1 MQLFFCGKSSGKTT
15 PKWRHYFPPLFWLTT
30 HSPSRQKA
38 SRSTPVL
45 LFQTAYKVTSRWCYF
60 AWQQWLD
67 YDTKTKK
74 NFPQKNNCILL
85 RGFGVRQALNL
96 GDFICS
102 DSGQKCG
109 IQMWAT
115 GHYFKKK
122 IRIKQFRRKK
132 SCSFWMHIFH
142 KVMWFQVWNG
152 ELIWY
157 TNSKE
162 FRFQLFRDALFRSY
176 SYICLTLEWGSP
188 WLLEQQQFQS
198 LHPQDLQWLLSYHH
212 RLLLRWL

>member
-1 MQLFFCGKSSGKTT
+1 M
-15 PKWRHYFPPLFWLTT
+15 
-30 HSPSRQKA
+30 
-38 SRSTPVL
+38 
-45 LFQTAYKVTSRWCYF
+45 SRWCHF
-60 AWQQWLD
+60 AWQLS
-67 YDTKTKK
+67 T
-74 NFPQKNNCILL
+74 KNNCILQ
-85 RGFGVRQALNL
+85 RGWGVRQSLNL

-122 IRIKQFRRKK
+122 IRINQFRRKEK

-162 FRFQLFRDALFRSY
+162 FRFQLFRDALFKAHL
-176 SYICLTLEWGSP
+176 YICLTLEWGSP